1 MRAIKLIEWSA
12 TWSGEDREDPR
23 VIRMRDERS
32 VKTNGGG
39 DGFGQGPVATLD

>member
-1 MRAIKLIEWSA
+1 MRAIKLIGWSA
-12 TWSGEDREDPR
+12 TWSGEDPR

-39 DGFGQGPVATLD
+39 DGFGQGPVPTLD